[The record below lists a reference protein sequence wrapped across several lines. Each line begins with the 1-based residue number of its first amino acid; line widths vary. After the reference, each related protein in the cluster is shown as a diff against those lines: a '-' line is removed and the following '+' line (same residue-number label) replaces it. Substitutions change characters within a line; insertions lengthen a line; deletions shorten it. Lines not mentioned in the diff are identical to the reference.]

1 MHLRIG
7 GRTSLEQAE
16 YFVNLRVMKKLKVIG
31 YALSAIAVLSAC
43 TDDVVDPPV
52 DPAEPVL
59 RITVQPTYGSETLYL
74 DSSYITPEGYGVQ
87 FTELRFYV
95 GEPKNNG
102 VSFLDAALFD
112 YRERGNLLAEVN
124 GKYQDFPAL
133 QGFLGISSGDNH
145 ADPAAF
151 ANSSMLNIA
160 NANDM
165 HWGWTNGYIF
175 MKVEAKVDTIPD
187 GIDLFNHNVVFHVGR
202 DENLKSLDFP
212 NVTWTDLGGVH
223 AFALKLDM
231 LNFLGNGSTSIDLK
245 TEFTSHS
252 APGQEAL
259 SDKVITN
266 FKASL
271 SPL

>member
-1 MHLRIG
+1 
-7 GRTSLEQAE
+7 
-16 YFVNLRVMKKLKVIG
+16 MKKFRIIG
-31 YALSAIAVLSAC
+31 YALSALVVLSAC
-43 TDDVVDPPV
+43 TDDEVEPPV
-52 DPAEPVL
+52 DPAEPLL

-74 DSSYITPEGYGVQ
+74 DSTYATPEGYDVQ
-87 FTELRFYV
+87 FTEIRFYM
-95 GEPKNNG
+95 GEPSNNG
-102 VSFLDAALFD
+102 VSFMDAALFD
-112 YRERGNLLAEVN
+112 YRERGTLLAEGV
-124 GKYQDFPAL
+124 GKHTDFPAL
-133 QGFLGISSGDNH
+133 QGFLGISSGNNH

-175 MKVEAKVDTIPD
+175 LKVEAKVDTIQN
-187 GIDLFNHNVVFHVGR
+187 GIPLFNHNVVFHVGR
-202 DENLKSLDFP
+202 DENLKSLSFP
-212 NVTWTDLGGVH
+212 NVTWSDLGGVH

-259 SDKVITN
+259 SDKVISN
-266 FKASL
+266 LKASL